1 MGIPDLV
8 RISFKTSG
16 GGVGSRCAP
25 ERHATLGCA
34 GATQPGAWQ
43 RPGTWGLNEKLNMCS
58 SVLGRGAGGG
68 AEAPFPA
75 SRFSCLRG
83 TEAQECSLGEGG
95 WPRSS
100 QAALLL
106 GRGQRREDTA
116 LHLALKLLVGY
127 VDLGTSN
134 GQGKAKAKGHRSQ
147 DPRVFSY
154 SLLLALNKDKL
165 N

>member
-68 AEAPFPA
+68 WQKLHFRHPDSPAYVAQRPRSAHWEKEAGQGLARLLCSWEGPA
-75 SRFSCLRG
+75 
-83 TEAQECSLGEGG
+83 EGG
-95 WPRSS
+95 HRLTLGLEALGWVCGPWNLQRPRQS
-100 QAALLL
+100 QGKGTHKSGPTCVQLF
-106 GRGQRREDTA
+106 
-116 LHLALKLLVGY
+116 LAL
-127 VDLGTSN
+127 SP
-134 GQGKAKAKGHRSQ
+134 QQR
-147 DPRVFSY
+147 
-154 SLLLALNKDKL
+154 
-165 N
+165 